1 MGPVTRKPLVGR
13 LAVFVS
19 ALLLLA
25 LGSGPTADAS
35 EVQVAVAANFAR
47 PMERL
52 AADFE
57 HDTGHHAVVSTGA
70 TGALFAQIEK
80 GAPFEVFLSADRAT
94 PEKLER
100 DGFAVAGTRRTYAVG
115 TLVLWSAKA
124 GYVDAAGA
132 VLKGGS
138 FQHLAIA
145 NPKLAPYGTAAME
158 TLAALGLT
166 DALRSKIVQGESIA
180 QTFQFV
186 ASGSAEVGFV
196 SLSQVVSPGGAPAP
210 AQGSYWVVP
219 ATLHA
224 PIQQDAV
231 VLRKGEDSAAAK
243 ALLAYLASPKAR
255 EVIRSFGYEPGAPPT
270 PAPAKP

>member
-1 MGPVTRKPLVGR
+1 MGPLTRKPPFGR

-25 LGSGPTADAS
+25 LGSGPAANAS

-47 PMERL
+47 PMERI

-80 GAPFEVFLSADRAT
+80 GAPFEVLLSADRST
-94 PEKLER
+94 PERLER

-124 GYVDAAGA
+124 GYVDAGGA
-132 VLKGGS
+132 VLKGGA
-138 FQHLAIA
+138 FQHVAIA
-145 NPKLAPYGTAAME
+145 NPKLAPYGAAAME
-158 TLAALGLT
+158 TLTALGLL
-166 DALRSKIVQGESIA
+166 DAVRPKIVEGESIA
-180 QTFQFV
+180 QSFQFV

-196 SLSQVVSPGGAPAP
+196 ALSQVVSPGGSAT
-210 AQGSYWVVP
+210 QGSYWVVP
-219 ATLHA
+219 AALHA

-231 VLRKGEDSAAAK
+231 VLRKGADSAAAR
-243 ALLAYLASPKAR
+243 ALLAYLTSAKAR
-255 EVIRSFGYEPGAPPT
+255 EVIRTFGYEPGSAPPG
-270 PAPAKP
+270 KP

>member
-1 MGPVTRKPLVGR
+1 MGPVTRKPLLGR

-25 LGSGPTADAS
+25 LGSGPAAVAS

-47 PMERL
+47 PMERI

-57 HDTGHHAVVSTGA
+57 RDTGHHAVVSTGA

-80 GAPFEVFLSADRAT
+80 GAPFEVLLAADRAT
-94 PEKLER
+94 PEKLEG
-100 DGFAVAGTRRTYAVG
+100 DGFAVPGTRRTYAVG

-124 GYVDAAGA
+124 GYVDPSGA
-132 VLKGGS
+132 VLRSGT
-138 FQHLAIA
+138 FQHLAVA
-145 NPKLAPYGTAAME
+145 NPKLAPYGAAAME
-158 TLAALGLT
+158 TLSALGLL
-166 DALRSKIVQGESIA
+166 DAVRPRIVEGESIA

-196 SLSQVVSPGGAPAP
+196 ALSQVVSPGGPA
-210 AQGSYWVVP
+210 ARGSYWVVP
-219 ATLHA
+219 SALHA

-231 VLRKGEDSAAAK
+231 VLRKGADSAAAR
-243 ALLAYLASPKAR
+243 ALLAYLTTLKAR
-255 EVIRSFGYEPGAPPT
+255 EVIRSFGYEPGPA
-270 PAPAKP
+270 APAKP

>member
-1 MGPVTRKPLVGR
+1 MGPVSRKPLVGR

-80 GAPFEVFLSADRAT
+80 GAPFEVFLSADRVT

-100 DGFAVAGTRRTYAVG
+100 DGFAVTGTRRTYAVG
-115 TLVLWSAKA
+115 TLVLWSAKP

-132 VLKGGS
+132 VLEGGS

-145 NPKLAPYGTAAME
+145 NPKLAPYGAAAME
-158 TLAALGLT
+158 TLAALGLS
-166 DALRSKIVQGESIA
+166 DALRPKIVQGESIA

-186 ASGSAEVGFV
+186 ASGSAEIGFV
-196 SLSQVVSPGGAPAP
+196 ALSQVVSPGGGPAA

-231 VLRKGEDSAAAK
+231 VLRKGADSAAAK
-243 ALLAYLASPKAR
+243 ALLAYLASSKAR
-255 EVIRSFGYEPGAPPT
+255 EVIRSFGYE
-270 PAPAKP
+270 

>member
-1 MGPVTRKPLVGR
+1 MMAPVTRKPPVGR

-25 LGSGPTADAS
+25 LGSGPTASAS

-47 PMERL
+47 PMERV

-57 HDTGHHAVVSTGA
+57 RDTGHHAVVSTGA

-80 GAPFEVFLSADRAT
+80 GAPFEVLLSADRAT

-115 TLVLWSAKA
+115 TLVLWGAKE
-124 GYVDAAGA
+124 GYVDGSGA
-132 VLKGGS
+132 VLKGGA

-145 NPKLAPYGTAAME
+145 NPKLAPYGAAAME
-158 TLAALGLT
+158 TLSALGLI
-166 DALRSKIVQGESIA
+166 DSVRPKIVEGESVA

-186 ASGSAEVGFV
+186 ASGSAEIGFV
-196 SLSQVVSPGGAPAP
+196 ALSQVVSPGGAPAR
-210 AQGSYWVVP
+210 GSYWVVP

-231 VLRKGEDSAAAK
+231 VLRKGADSAAAR
-243 ALLAYLASPKAR
+243 ALLAYLGSAKAR
-255 EVIRSFGYEPGAPPT
+255 EVIRSFGYEPG
-270 PAPAKP
+270 PAPSKP